1 MMQELVDQ
9 GITRKTDKV
18 AIIGTA
24 DSKSLAPFADESWS
38 KIGVNNLYAFAP
50 PNSFQYWFE
59 IHQFA
64 FDGTNFWR
72 RGKLDFRG
80 KKVNDY
86 LAELDAMNIPIFMQ
100 QKWPQIK
107 NSVVFPWKKIVE
119 KYGTY
124 FTNTISWQI
133 AWAIEMGYKKI
144 GIWGVDMAVDTE
156 YHHQRPSCEYF
167 LGLAKGLG
175 IDIYIPSEADLLKT
189 RFMYGIQELQEDDF
203 SKKCKMIIAKMQERQ
218 NQSAFARDQENRKVE
233 QYIGATSAV
242 KEVLKIWESCKQK
255 D

>member
-1 MMQELVDQ
+1 MKKL
-9 GITRKTDKV
+9 

-24 DSKSLAPFADESWS
+24 DSKSLAPFGNPEFDLV
-38 KIGVNNLYAFAP
+38 GVNNLYAFAP

-59 IHQFA
+59 IHQFT

-86 LAELDAMNIPIFMQ
+86 LAELDALNIPIYMQ

-107 NSVVFPWKKIVE
+107 NSVEFDWKGLVK

-124 FTNTISWQI
+124 FTNTISWQT
-133 AWAIEMGYKKI
+133 AWGIEQGYKDI
-144 GIWGVDMAVDTE
+144 HIYGVDMAVDTE

-175 IDIYIPSEADLLKT
+175 INIYIPPEADLLKS
-189 RFMYGIQELQEDDF
+189 RFMYAIEELKEDEF
-203 SKKCKMIIAKMQERQ
+203 TKKCKMIIAKMQERQ
-218 NQSAFARDQENRKVE
+218 NQSAFARDQENKKVE

-242 KEVLKIWESCKQK
+242 KEVMKIWESCKPER
-255 D
+255 